1 MGDGR
6 LFLKDG
12 RGRSVQGGGVGGE
25 TRKRRGM
32 CFKTSDVAAFP
43 LFLILPVSPIPILS
57 GRMSG
62 GGGEEWRRRRR
73 MSDIR
78 PLVLC
83 FLRVR
88 EEKTHKVPFPTNFIP
103 RNCEGIYVLHAGNLE
118 TSHQNTKTIQ
128 PRPFLSFKAGALELE
143 VSVYNGARKKR
154 TAFTVHA
161 VKARFRLG

>member
-25 TRKRRGM
+25 KRKRRGM

-62 GGGEEWRRRRR
+62 GGGRNGGGEGECQT
-73 MSDIR
+73 SG
-78 PLVLC
+78 LLFCVSFAC
-83 FLRVR
+83 
-88 EEKTHKVPFPTNFIP
+88 EKKRHTRSLFQQISFQESVKA
-103 RNCEGIYVLHAGNLE
+103 YVLHAGNLE
-118 TSHQNTKTIQ
+118 PSHQNTKTIQ

-161 VKARFRLG
+161 AKARFRLG